1 MTWAGLR
8 NKTAV
13 WKLGC
18 SVTLLLGALAGLPAA
33 RAQEGASAAPKLTQA
48 EQEEF
53 LRNAKIVSQ
62 HNLSQGITN
71 SRRATLDD
79 GKLQH
84 DAHIQT
90 VNVSKQSFQTAH
102 GTELN
107 FRDTYKY
114 NVAGYELAKLLGIG
128 NMVPASV
135 ERKVGGTSSAVT
147 WWVDDKQFDELD
159 RVKQNVQPPNLDSW
173 NKQMY
178 VVRVFDQLI
187 YNTDRNLGNLVIDK
201 SWNIW
206 MIDHT
211 RAFRTAKNLEN
222 TKNLVQCDRT
232 LLAKMREL
240 DKEQLKEHLGSC
252 LTGSEIDALL
262 TRRDKIVKFFDGE
275 IAHKGEG
282 AVLYDVA
289 SVRK

>member
-1 MTWAGLR
+1 MRLGWSLGLVL
-8 NKTAV
+8 A
-13 WKLGC
+13 
-18 SVTLLLGALAGLPAA
+18 ALASLPAA
-33 RAQEGASAAPKLTQA
+33 RPQDPPATSATPSLTLA
-48 EQEEF
+48 EKEEF
-53 LRNAKIVSQ
+53 LHNAKIVSQ
-62 HNLSQGITN
+62 HNLSQGVTN

-79 GKLQH
+79 GKMQH

-90 VNVSKQSFQTAH
+90 VNISKQSFQTSH

-114 NVAGYELAKLLGIG
+114 NVAGYELAKLLALD
-128 NMVPASV
+128 MVPPSV

-147 WWVDDKQFDELD
+147 WWVDNKQFDELD

-178 VVRVFDQLI
+178 VVRVFDQLV

-211 RAFRTAKNLEN
+211 RAFRTSKNLEN
-222 TKNLVQCDRT
+222 VKNLVQCDRN
-232 LLAKMREL
+232 LLAKMRGL

-262 TRRDKIVKFFDGE
+262 ARRDKIVKFFDGE
-275 IAHKGEG
+275 IAKKGEG
-282 AVLYDVA
+282 AVLYDLA